1 MFMTEI
7 LQQRDRSTTAG
18 LRIPDA
24 TGNPFPPMK
33 TFWLFS
39 LAMLTWLAARLGP
52 SAGEHHDLHLLALQ
66 VVCLLAIWLPGLAA
80 STWARH
86 PDDDIEVIG
95 LFVSGCGLAGC
106 ALFAA
111 WFASPELG
119 RVASAITL
127 LSCALCVWRRSVP
140 WDTLRTPL
148 SLATVIALMYASIAA
163 DHGGMAHANN
173 TVAHRYWVSVDN
185 SIPELFVAALMHGRE
200 ALQGYLVGDWLS
212 SDRPPLATGMMLILY
227 PFVVTANKS
236 PAAFML
242 GVALNILWVFG
253 AWAFLVSLNIR
264 KTIIRYVLICVAL
277 TGAVFVNT
285 VYTWPKMVAACYVLM
300 GAALIHQSS
309 KLDARRAALGG
320 ASIALAMLSH
330 GASIFGILGLSHAG
344 VQILRSRRWRSAF
357 VLVAIAAVLYTP
369 WMAYQKL
376 FAPPGDRLIKWHL
389 AGEIPV
395 SESKPVASIQDAYSA
410 LEFTDWL
417 HHKGMNLATMAGVGG
432 HQPVPGAMDGWAG
445 SPSAN
450 IRKRS
455 LQALLL
461 APFVL
466 WLGLP
471 WLRHAA
477 LDREHKKT
485 LLWQVGLATASYC
498 LLEFGGNSESA
509 TWLHTAP
516 LSLMLALCFLG
527 ALGAS
532 SRPMVAG
539 VVMTAQLF
547 AFIHLWVV
555 GPAMQGAAPDA
566 DLSRWHPMLS
576 FVTMLCAMTLIRWA
590 WPISRSR

>member
-1 MFMTEI
+1 MTEI
-7 LQQRDRSTTAG
+7 LQQRRRATASG
-18 LRIPDA
+18 LRILTPQA
-24 TGNPFPPMK
+24 PHHPMK
-33 TFWLFS
+33 TFWLLS
-39 LAMLTWLAARLGP
+39 LVILAWLATRLGP
-52 SAGEHHDLHLLALQ
+52 TSGQHHDLHLLVLQ
-66 VVCLLAIWLPGLAA
+66 VVCLQAIWLPGLAA
-80 STWARH
+80 STLARH
-86 PDDDIEVIG
+86 PDDDIEVTG
-95 LFVSGCGLAGC
+95 LFVSGCGVAGC
-106 ALFAA
+106 VLFAA
-111 WFASPELG
+111 WFASPALG
-119 RVASAITL
+119 RMASAITL
-127 LSCALCVWRRSVP
+127 LTCALCVVRRSVP
-140 WDTLRTPL
+140 WGTLRPPL
-148 SLATVIALMYASIAA
+148 LLAAVIALMYVSVAA
-163 DHGGMAHANN
+163 DHGGMARANN

-185 SIPELFVAALMHGRE
+185 SIPELFVAALMQGRE

-212 SDRPPLATGMMLILY
+212 SDRPPLASGMMLILY
-227 PFVVTANKS
+227 PFVTSGNKS

-264 KTIIRYVLICVAL
+264 KSIIRYVLICVAL

-285 VYTWPKMVAACYVLM
+285 VYTWPKMIAACYVLM
-300 GAALIHQSS
+300 GAALINQSS
-309 KLDARRAALGG
+309 KLDARRAVLGG

-344 VQILRSRRWRSAF
+344 IQILRSRRWRSA
-357 VLVAIAAVLYTP
+357 LLMAATAAVLYTP

-395 SESKPVASIQDAYSA
+395 SEARPLASIQSAYGA
-410 LEFTDWL
+410 LAFTDWL
-417 HHKGMNLATMAGVGG
+417 RYKGMNLATMAGVGG
-432 HQPVPGAMDGWAG
+432 HKPVPGAMDGWTDTA
-445 SPSAN
+445 SAN

-455 LQALLL
+455 LQALLI

-477 LDREHKKT
+477 LDREQKRT

-498 LLEFGGNSESA
+498 LLEYGGNSESA

-516 LSLMLALCFLG
+516 LSLLLALCFLG

-532 SRPMVAG
+532 SHPIVAG
-539 VVMTAQLF
+539 AILTAQLF

-576 FVTMLCAMTLIRWA
+576 FVAGLCATTLIRWA
-590 WPISRSR
+590 WPFSRSQ